1 MRRIH
6 ALLVAV
12 VATLAACG
20 GGGGGGGGSRDEGLT
35 VMTRNLYLGAPLDPL
50 FAPASVTDVPAAV
63 ASLWSTVQASD
74 PPARMARVADE
85 IAARRPDLVGLQ
97 EAALFQTTSL
107 LPPAGETTVYDFAE
121 LIVRA
126 LADRSLTY
134 RVVATSKNFSQQL
147 PVGVGQLLRFTDRDV
162 ILARDGVATSE
173 ARDGRYQAQLQ
184 LTVTGTG
191 LAIPRGW
198 CSVLADDG
206 SGPVRFWNTHLEAA
220 ADPVQ
225 EAQAQELV
233 QLLTTETGRVV
244 LVGDLN
250 SPADGSGTTSYALL
264 RGAGFGDAWTTTHP
278 GDPGLTCCFDP
289 LLRSGTL
296 VSRIDLVLPRGAVDA
311 TAAEVVGE
319 EAADRTASG
328 LWPSDHAG
336 VSAVLRVR

>member
-1 MRRIH
+1 MRRVH
-6 ALLVAV
+6 AVLLAAVAF
-12 VATLAACG
+12 LAACG
-20 GGGGGGGGSRDEGLT
+20 GSSPREEGLT

-50 FAPASVTDVPAAV
+50 FAPASVGDQPGTVG
-63 ASLWSTVQASD
+63 SLWSTVQASD

-107 LPPAGETTVYDFAE
+107 FTPGAGEVTVYDFVD

-126 LADRSLTY
+126 LVTHGLTY
-134 RVVATSKNFSQQL
+134 RVVATSKNFSQQFPAGL
-147 PVGVGQLLRFTDRDV
+147 GLLLRFTDRDV

-173 ARDGRYQAQLQ
+173 TRDGRYQTQLQ
-184 LTVTGTG
+184 LTIAGTG
-191 LAIPRGW
+191 LVILRGW

-220 ADPVQ
+220 SDPVQ

-233 QLLTTETGRVV
+233 QLLTPEAGRVV

-250 SPADGSGTTSYALL
+250 SPADGSGTTSYALV
-264 RGAGFGDAWTTTHP
+264 RGAGFGDAWETTHP

-296 VSRIDLVLPRGAVDA
+296 VSRIDVVLPRGALDS
-311 TAAEVVGE
+311 TAAVIVGE

-336 VSAVLRVR
+336 VSATLHVH

>member
-1 MRRIH
+1 MRRVH

-20 GGGGGGGGSRDEGLT
+20 SGGGTRDEGLT

-50 FAPASVTDVPAAV
+50 FAPASAADLPAAV
-63 ASLWSTVQASD
+63 SSLWSTVQASD

-107 LPPAGETTVYDFAE
+107 ASPLAGEATVYDFAE
-121 LIVRA
+121 LIVRS
-126 LADRSLTY
+126 LADRGLTY
-134 RVVATSKNFSQQL
+134 RVVATSKNFSQQVPASL
-147 PVGVGQLLRFTDRDV
+147 GLLLRFTDRDV
-162 ILARDGVATSE
+162 ILARDAVATSE

-184 LTVTGTG
+184 LTIAGTG

-233 QLLTTETGRVV
+233 QLLTPETGRVV

-250 SPADGSGTTSYALL
+250 SPADGSGTTSYALV

-289 LLRSGTL
+289 LLRSSTL

-311 TAAEVVGE
+311 TAAEIVGE